1 MLAFDQAPVAPG
13 TGLPT
18 GNCSG
23 DAPMNAP
30 MNALVI
36 DHSQEL
42 DFRFVNALRESNWK
56 LREVI
61 DKRLEPIGL
70 SQARWRPL
78 LCLYLGQPPMTQ
90 VRLARMLSLEA
101 PAVARLLDRLSACG
115 WIVRRDCPD
124 DRRAYHVELTPR
136 ARSLCVEI
144 DQIVTQIRRQG
155 LAGVPEHEL
164 AIATSVL
171 ERARDG
177 YASLLDSGV
186 KTEPSRRRRKVARSA
201 TAAGEGD
208 SRPAIE

>member
-1 MLAFDQAPVAPG
+1 
-13 TGLPT
+13 
-18 GNCSG
+18 
-23 DAPMNAP
+23 MNAP
-30 MNALVI
+30 VI
-36 DHSQEL
+36 DHSQDL
-42 DFRFVNALRESNWK
+42 DFRFVNALRESYWL
-56 LREVI
+56 LRDVI
-61 DKRLEPIGL
+61 DKRLEPLGL

-78 LCLYLGQPPMTQ
+78 LCLYLGEAPMTQ
-90 VRLARMLSLEA
+90 VQLARMLSLEA
-101 PAVARLLDRLSACG
+101 PTVVRLLDRLSACG
-115 WIVRRDCPD
+115 WIVRRSCPD